1 MSPENNAQELT
12 MIIEQKI
19 KDFDEKL
26 TSLDTSTQKS
36 LAEVSARID
45 RIEAAHEQALVR
57 MDKLEALTSAN
68 ASMIKELGLA
78 VNQLFQVVS
87 VGQQNFE
94 VIQQNFEVI
103 VTQIKGTQT
112 ENNRILSY
120 LFGEQES

>member
-1 MSPENNAQELT
+1 M
-12 MIIEQKI
+12 IEQKI
-19 KDFDEKL
+19 KDFDQKL
-26 TSLDTSTQKS
+26 NSIDTLTKKA
-36 LAEVSARID
+36 LEEVSAKMEK
-45 RIEAAHEQALVR
+45 IEEAHEKALMR
-57 MDKLEALTSAN
+57 MEKLEALASAN

-103 VTQIKGTQT
+103 VTQIKGVQT

-120 LFGEQES
+120 LFGEHES